1 MNNKF
6 DDILNYIIPEVPNKE
21 KEQSLLSEKPY
32 DAITVY
38 FMYLYKKNPNITLE
52 NMYEEGYCKSWSEAQ
67 YIPFEDV
74 VDYLKQHISVWNKML
89 EVVNQYDYE
98 QLKELA
104 LTLSDDNK
112 KSSSIIELV
121 IKELSVRSKDRVL
134 QINNFSEKFLTE
146 LTEKNKNLYIA
157 AYESHYMK
165 ASIRTMRLDVQ
176 GYSDIHIYSMRD
188 DFEDVESFD
197 KIFINTLVQCNS
209 NDFQYMIDLRLSD
222 FPYGVTYC
230 WDLCGFALSLLK
242 ENGKA
247 IAIVDARELTTNK
260 GKIVREYLSN
270 NGYIEGVIKLPEKME
285 NDIRASLYLMI
296 LSHKNTSV
304 KFFDASGMH
313 EMDRINGKKI
323 NILSDKIIK
332 EIIYDYEHNAKIE
345 KLNIILQNDYNLNPL
360 RYLIDTN
367 NNTIE
372 LGEILKTVNRGFSLS
387 ATQVDEVVTGGKS
400 DIKCIVT
407 QSIINGIVQGELYY
421 HGENKSF
428 KKNYA
433 ETGDILI
440 TKTGIPFKVAIAQE
454 RLLVIGNIFILK
466 FNESD
471 LSSEYIKCFLES
483 EKGQNELKRF
493 SAGATTPVLHIQ
505 NINKILIPVN
515 EKNVQKQKN
524 KKAEKIINELAN
536 AYESIDRNKKIINL
550 MYK

>member
-6 DDILNYIIPEVPNKE
+6 DDILNYIISEMPDKE
-21 KEQSLLSEKPY
+21 KEKCLLSEKPY

-38 FMYLYKKNPNITLE
+38 FMYLYRENPQITLE
-52 NMYEEGYCKSWSEAQ
+52 NIYEEGYCKSWSETQ
-67 YIPFEDV
+67 YIPLDDV

-89 EVVNQYDYE
+89 EIANQYDIE
-98 QLKELA
+98 QLKELV

-112 KSSSIIELV
+112 KSDSIIELV
-121 IKELSVRSKDRVL
+121 INKLVVRSKSRVL

-146 LTEKNKNLYIA
+146 LRQKNKNSYIA
-157 AYESHYMK
+157 IYESHYMA

-176 GYSDIHIYSMRD
+176 GYSDIYVYSMRD
-188 DFEDVESFD
+188 DFDDVESFD

-230 WDLCGFALSLLK
+230 WDSCGFALSLLK

-285 NDIRASLYLMI
+285 KDIRASLYLMI
-296 LSHKNTSV
+296 LSYKNTSV
-304 KFFDASGMH
+304 KFFDASSMY

-332 EIIYDYEHNAKIE
+332 EIIYDYEHNSKSE
-345 KLNIILQNDYNLNPL
+345 KLNIISRNDYNLNPS
-360 RYLIDTN
+360 RYLIDRN
-367 NNTIE
+367 DNTIE

-493 SAGATTPVLHIQ
+493 SVGATTPVLHIQ
-505 NINKILIPVN
+505 NINKILIPVY

-536 AYESIDRNKKIINL
+536 AYESIGRNKKIINL